1 MDATEMHFAYN
12 EAIRQKLDHEHSVM
26 KNRTGWHHIVQ
37 MGMFM
42 GFYQIMTKEFPL
54 QYTKY
59 LLPVMGIIYAF
70 SALYSI
76 WVSEKARASIF
87 MHWNRYREK
96 NKLEWEDFPPVS
108 GDPFEHIKK
117 SLDEPSI
124 RIDMNLKCID
134 ICIAHYVPHWFML
147 YKFIPILFL
156 IIWCVCL
163 FEVISLS

>member
-1 MDATEMHFAYN
+1 MDSIEMHFAYN

-26 KNRTGWHHIVQ
+26 KSRTAWHHIVQ
-37 MGMFM
+37 IAMFT
-42 GFYQIMTKEFPL
+42 GFYKIMSTDFPL

-96 NKLEWEDFPPVS
+96 HGLEWEDFPPVS
-108 GDPFEHIKK
+108 GDPFEHIRK
-117 SLDEPSI
+117 SLDDPTI
-124 RIDMNLKCID
+124 RKDMNLKCTD
-134 ICIAHYVPHWFML
+134 ICLAHYVPHWLML
-147 YKFIPILFL
+147 YRFIPILFL
-156 IIWCVCL
+156 IIWCICL
-163 FEVISLS
+163 FEVITLS